1 MPSSLHTHSYMS
13 LLDGF
18 SSPEEN
24 LKRASELGL
33 KAVAITEHGEVTS
46 WPYYSELKDK
56 YPNVKLLYGIEAY
69 ECEDREVKD
78 KNSKYWHLIIIAK
91 NEAGRQAVNRL
102 STLGH
107 LHGFYSRPR
116 ITKED
121 IAKEDTNNLIILS
134 ACLASRLSRTDDYDT
149 CIKLIQEY
157 KSLFPHY
164 YLEVQAHAN
173 SEQAKYNQKI
183 MRLANDTHTKVVVTN
198 DVHAA
203 TKEDL
208 YYQDYFLRIAHDT
221 ETAAEIYDGCYFMS
235 RKEQHEVLDSQI
247 GYDAAEW
254 CINNTDEVADLCD
267 YVDMPWHEPELP
279 KIEIPPQ
286 YSNSAAYLKDL
297 VKEGWKKRGIDKF
310 DVEKQKIYRKR
321 VDDELFV
328 IEKKDFCDYFLILVD
343 YINWCKKNDVIVGPG
358 RGSAAGSLVCYLI
371 GITQLDSIKY
381 ELDFGRF
388 LTIERKDLPDVD
400 VDVSDRAKIVEYLT
414 QKYGEDRVV
423 QVMNIVYTTP
433 VTSIQDVGKVLG
445 FPYAEIRKISEKFVQ
460 KTWKDCLEANPE
472 VAENPRYKELLDIAE
487 HINGRPRGYGIHAGG
502 VIVCRHPYYEY
513 IGIRHGTDGEHVISV
528 DKVMDEK
535 IGLVKFDI
543 LGVASLVAIDEAKR
557 EDNIPDWEIDINNP
571 EFENDKAAYDLICS
585 GKTDNLFQIESS
597 GMKDLVA
604 QLQPRS
610 IEELSALIA
619 LYRPDAMP
627 SIPTYVD
634 CKYHPEH
641 IHYFHPDM
649 EPIFRSTYGVNIYQ
663 EQSMKLTK
671 VFGGR
676 NDAGADRMRKC
687 LAKKKPEKV
696 KEEVEL
702 LHDEIIANGYD
713 KATAEY
719 ICNELSTKG
728 GYGFNASHSQ
738 AYAVICL
745 QTAYLKAHH
754 PLAFFKAML
763 NLNKAKVGKV
773 NKIMVDARGFDIQI
787 LPPSINR
794 SGMDFTVSNGKI
806 LFGLSAIG
814 GIGNTLA
821 ETIIAERDRN
831 GKFKGLDDFT
841 SRVRATKA
849 QIIALVKSG
858 AIPTKNKRIFLEKYI
873 ASGLEQ
879 SEFKPVSTLPTK
891 AVLLSKWDIDT
902 EHYKVG
908 KKVDKETVLRIYNE
922 KRRVVHETEKLKK
935 KEAYMAEQSEKYL
948 KDEQFWEFQTL
959 QTFIIDKNPFEKAY
973 EYIKDF
979 SDLETGDSCVLVGI
993 IAKIQKKKT
1002 KTGMQFAFVNLYSGD
1017 GIIELTVWPRVLSD
1031 YQDLIVKGSQVAV
1044 LGKKEDE
1051 SHVIAS
1057 NLKPYKQWLH
1067 DREIA

>member
-1 MPSSLHTHSYMS
+1 MSSSLHTHSNYS
-13 LLDGF
+13 LLDGY

-33 KAVAITEHGEVTS
+33 KAIAITEHGEVTS

-69 ECEDREVKD
+69 ECEDRAVKD

-149 CIKLIQEY
+149 CVKLVQEY

-208 YYQDYFLRIAHDT
+208 HYQDYFLRIAHDT
-221 ETAAEIYDGCYFMS
+221 ETAAEIYEGCYFMS
-235 RKEQHEVLDSQI
+235 RKEQHEVLDGQI

-267 YVDMPWHEPELP
+267 CVDMPWHEPELP

-297 VKEGWKKRGIDKF
+297 VKDGWKKRGIDKF

-343 YINWCKKNDVIVGPG
+343 YINWCKQNDVIVGPG

-400 VDVSDRAKIVEYLT
+400 VDVSDRAKVVEYLT

-472 VAENPRYKELLDIAE
+472 VVENPKYKELLDIAS

-571 EFENDKAAYDLICS
+571 EFENDKATYDLICS
-585 GKTDNLFQIESS
+585 GRTDNLFQIESS

-702 LHDEIIANGYD
+702 LYDEILANGYD

-719 ICNELSTKG
+719 ICDELSTKG
-728 GYGFNASHSQ
+728 GYGFNKSHSQ

-745 QTAYLKAHH
+745 QTAYLKTHH

-773 NKIMVDARGFDIQI
+773 NKIMVDARCFGIQI

-814 GIGNTLA
+814 GVGSTLA
-821 ETIIAERDRN
+821 DAIIAERDKN

-841 SRVRATKA
+841 NRVRATKA

-858 AIPTKNKRIFLEKYI
+858 AIPTKNKRAFLEKYI

-922 KRRVVHETEKLKK
+922 KRRVVYETEKLKK
-935 KEAYMAEQSEKYL
+935 KEAYMTEQSEKYL
-948 KDEQFWEFQTL
+948 KDEQFWEFKTL

-973 EYIKDF
+973 EYIQDF
-979 SDLETGDSCVLVGI
+979 SEIESGDSCVLVGI

-1051 SHVIAS
+1051 SHVIA
-1057 NLKPYKQWLH
+1057 NDFKPYKQWLH
-1067 DREIA
+1067 DREIK

>member
-1 MPSSLHTHSYMS
+1 M
-13 LLDGF
+13 LDGF

-33 KAVAITEHGEVTS
+33 KAIAITEHGEVTS

-56 YPNVKLLYGIEAY
+56 YPDVKLLYGIEAY

-91 NEAGRQAVNRL
+91 NEAGRQTVNRL

-134 ACLASRLSRTDDYDT
+134 ACLASRLSKTDDYDT
-149 CIKLIQEY
+149 CVKLVQEY

-203 TKEDL
+203 TKEAL

-221 ETAAEIYDGCYFMS
+221 ETAAEIYEGCYFMS
-235 RKEQHEVLDSQI
+235 RREQHEVLDGQI

-254 CINNTDEVADLCD
+254 CINNTDEIADLCD

-400 VDVSDRAKIVEYLT
+400 VDVSDRAKVVEYLT
-414 QKYGEDRVV
+414 RKYGEDRVV

-513 IGIRHGTDGEHVISV
+513 IGIRHGADGEHVISV

-571 EFENDKAAYDLICS
+571 GFENDKASYDLICS
-585 GKTDNLFQIESS
+585 GRTDNLFQIESS

-676 NDAGADRMRKC
+676 SDAGADRMRKC

-702 LHDEIIANGYD
+702 LHDEILANGYD

-773 NKIMVDARGFDIQI
+773 NKIMVDARSFDIQI

-979 SDLETGDSCVLVGI
+979 SELETGDSCVLVGI

-1017 GIIELTVWPRVLSD
+1017 GIIELTVWPRILSD

-1051 SHVIAS
+1051 SHVIA
-1057 NLKPYKQWLH
+1057 NDFKPYKQWLH

>member
-1 MPSSLHTHSYMS
+1 M
-13 LLDGF
+13 LDGF

-33 KAVAITEHGEVTS
+33 KAIAITEHGEVTS

-56 YPNVKLLYGIEAY
+56 YPDVKLLYGIEAY

-91 NEAGRQAVNRL
+91 NEAGRQTVNRL

-134 ACLASRLSRTDDYDT
+134 ACLASRLSKTDDYDT
-149 CIKLIQEY
+149 CVKLVQEY

-203 TKEDL
+203 TKEAL

-221 ETAAEIYDGCYFMS
+221 ETAAEIYEGCYFMS
-235 RKEQHEVLDSQI
+235 RREQHEVLDGQI

-254 CINNTDEVADLCD
+254 CINNTDEIADLCD

-400 VDVSDRAKIVEYLT
+400 VDVSDRAKVVEYLT
-414 QKYGEDRVV
+414 RKYGEDRVV

-513 IGIRHGTDGEHVISV
+513 IGIRHGADGEHVISV

-571 EFENDKAAYDLICS
+571 EFENDKASYDLICS
-585 GKTDNLFQIESS
+585 GRTDNLFQIESS

-676 NDAGADRMRKC
+676 SDAGADRMRKC
-687 LAKKKPEKV
+687 LANKKPEKV

-702 LHDEIIANGYD
+702 LHDEILANGYD

-773 NKIMVDARGFDIQI
+773 NKIMVDARSFDIQI
-787 LPPSINR
+787 LHPSINR

-979 SDLETGDSCVLVGI
+979 SELETGDSCVLVGI

-1017 GIIELTVWPRVLSD
+1017 GIIELTVWPRILSD

-1051 SHVIAS
+1051 SHVIA
-1057 NLKPYKQWLH
+1057 NDFKPYKQWLH

>member
-1 MPSSLHTHSYMS
+1 MSSSLHTHSNYS
-13 LLDGF
+13 LLDGY

-33 KAVAITEHGEVTS
+33 KAIAITEHGEVTS

-56 YPNVKLLYGIEAY
+56 YPSVKLLYGIEAY

-149 CIKLIQEY
+149 CVKLVQEY
-157 KSLFPHY
+157 KNLFPHY

-221 ETAAEIYDGCYFMS
+221 ETAAEIYEGCYFMS

-400 VDVSDRAKIVEYLT
+400 VDVSDRAKVVEYLT

-472 VAENPRYKELLDIAE
+472 VVENPKYKELLDIAS

-571 EFENDKAAYDLICS
+571 EFENDKATYDLICS

-702 LHDEIIANGYD
+702 LYDEILANGYD

-719 ICNELSTKG
+719 ICDELSTKG
-728 GYGFNASHSQ
+728 GYGFNKSHSQ

-745 QTAYLKAHH
+745 QTAYLKTHH

-773 NKIMVDARGFDIQI
+773 NKIMVDARSFGIQV

-814 GIGNTLA
+814 GIGDTLA
-821 ETIIAERDRN
+821 DAIIAERDKN

-858 AIPTKNKRIFLEKYI
+858 AIPTKNKRAFLEKYI

-922 KRRVVHETEKLKK
+922 KRRVVHETEKFKK
-935 KEAYMAEQSEKYL
+935 KEAYMTEQSEKYL

-973 EYIKDF
+973 EYIQDF
-979 SDLETGDSCVLVGI
+979 SEVESGDSCMLVGI

-1017 GIIELTVWPRVLSD
+1017 GIIELTVWPRILSD

-1044 LGKKEDE
+1044 LGKKEDD
-1051 SHVIAS
+1051 SHVIA
-1057 NLKPYKQWLH
+1057 NDFKPYKQWLH
-1067 DREIA
+1067 DREIR

>member
-1 MPSSLHTHSYMS
+1 M
-13 LLDGF
+13 LDGF

-33 KAVAITEHGEVTS
+33 KAIAITEHGEVTS

-56 YPNVKLLYGIEAY
+56 YPDVKLLYGIEAY

-91 NEAGRQAVNRL
+91 NEAGRQTVNRL

-134 ACLASRLSRTDDYDT
+134 ACLASRLSKTDDYDT
-149 CIKLIQEY
+149 CVKLVQEY

-203 TKEDL
+203 TKEAL

-221 ETAAEIYDGCYFMS
+221 ETAAEIYEGCYFMS
-235 RKEQHEVLDSQI
+235 RREQHEVLDGQI

-254 CINNTDEVADLCD
+254 CINNTDEIADLCD

-400 VDVSDRAKIVEYLT
+400 VDVSDRAKVVEYLT
-414 QKYGEDRVV
+414 RKYGEDRVV

-513 IGIRHGTDGEHVISV
+513 IGIRHGADGEHVISV

-571 EFENDKAAYDLICS
+571 EFENDKASYDLICS
-585 GKTDNLFQIESS
+585 GRTDNLFQIESS

-676 NDAGADRMRKC
+676 SDAGADRMRKC

-702 LHDEIIANGYD
+702 LHDEILANGYD

-773 NKIMVDARGFDIQI
+773 NKIMVDARSFDIQI

-979 SDLETGDSCVLVGI
+979 SELETGDSCVLVGI

-1017 GIIELTVWPRVLSD
+1017 GIIELTVWPRILSD

-1051 SHVIAS
+1051 SHVIA
-1057 NLKPYKQWLH
+1057 NGFKPYKQWLH

>member
-1 MPSSLHTHSYMS
+1 M
-13 LLDGF
+13 
-18 SSPEEN
+18 
-24 LKRASELGL
+24 
-33 KAVAITEHGEVTS
+33 
-46 WPYYSELKDK
+46 
-56 YPNVKLLYGIEAY
+56 
-69 ECEDREVKD
+69 
-78 KNSKYWHLIIIAK
+78 IIIAK

-134 ACLASRLSRTDDYDT
+134 ACLASRLSKTDDYNA
-149 CIKLIQEY
+149 CVKLVQEY

-221 ETAAEIYDGCYFMS
+221 ETAAEIYEGCYFMS
-235 RKEQHEVLDSQI
+235 REEQHEVLDGQI

-297 VKEGWKKRGIDKF
+297 VKEGWKKRSIDKF

-400 VDVSDRAKIVEYLT
+400 VDVSDRAKVVEYLT
-414 QKYGEDRVV
+414 RKYGEDRVV

-513 IGIRHGTDGEHVISV
+513 IGIRHGADGEHVISV

-571 EFENDKAAYDLICS
+571 EFENDKASYDLICS
-585 GKTDNLFQIESS
+585 GRTDNLFQIESS

-676 NDAGADRMRKC
+676 SDAGADRMRKC

-702 LHDEIIANGYD
+702 LHDEILANGYD

-773 NKIMVDARGFDIQI
+773 NKIMVDARSFDIQI

-922 KRRVVHETEKLKK
+922 KRRVVHETEKIKK

-979 SDLETGDSCVLVGI
+979 SELETGDSCVLVGI

-1017 GIIELTVWPRVLSD
+1017 GIIELTVWPRILSD

-1051 SHVIAS
+1051 SHVIA
-1057 NLKPYKQWLH
+1057 NDFKPYKQWLH

>member
-400 VDVSDRAKIVEYLT
+400 VDVSDRAKVVEYLT

>member
-1 MPSSLHTHSYMS
+1 MSSSLHTHSNYS
-13 LLDGF
+13 LLDGY

-46 WPYYSELKDK
+46 WPYYSELKYK

-134 ACLASRLSRTDDYDT
+134 ACLASRLSRTDDYNT
-149 CIKLIQEY
+149 CIKLVQEY

-173 SEQAKYNQKI
+173 SEQARYNQKI
-183 MRLANDTHTKVVVTN
+183 IRLADDTHTKVVVTN

-221 ETAAEIYDGCYFMS
+221 ETAAEIYEGCYFMS
-235 RKEQHEVLDSQI
+235 RDEQHRILDSQI
-247 GYDAAEW
+247 GYEAAEW

-267 YVDMPWHEPELP
+267 DVDMPWHEPELP

-358 RGSAAGSLVCYLI
+358 RGSAAGSLVCYMI

-400 VDVSDRAKIVEYLT
+400 VDVSDRAKVVEYLT

-472 VAENPRYKELLDIAE
+472 VVENPKYRELLDIAS

-571 EFENDKAAYDLICS
+571 EFENDKATYDLICS
-585 GKTDNLFQIESS
+585 GRTDNLFQIESS

-702 LHDEIIANGYD
+702 LYDEIFANGYD

-728 GYGFNASHSQ
+728 GYGFNKSHSQ

-745 QTAYLKAHH
+745 QTAYLKTHH

-773 NKIMVDARGFDIQI
+773 NKIMVDARCFGIQI

-814 GIGNTLA
+814 GVGSTLA
-821 ETIIAERDRN
+821 DAIIAERDKN

-841 SRVRATKA
+841 NRVRATKA

-858 AIPTKNKRIFLEKYI
+858 AIPTKNKRAFLEKYI

-908 KKVDKETVLRIYNE
+908 KKVDKEIVLRIYNE
-922 KRRVVHETEKLKK
+922 KRRVVYETEKLKK
-935 KEAYMAEQSEKYL
+935 KEAYMTEQSEKYL

-973 EYIKDF
+973 EYIQDF
-979 SDLETGDSCVLVGI
+979 SEIESGDSCVLVGI

-1051 SHVIAS
+1051 SHVIA
-1057 NLKPYKQWLH
+1057 NDFKPYKRWLH